1 MKSLVFRSRDGV
13 AAVALALPP
22 VVIAAHV
29 RAGDGG
35 SMKQLLTGVVTIGF
49 LIACAAPVMAQA
61 QTRDSAK
68 KASAIPADA
77 RPPKGMCRI
86 WIDGVPAAQQPAA
99 TDCPTAVKN
108 RPANAR
114 VIFGDDF
121 TDTTKSKTGDK
132 SKLPPNVKGFTGVK
146 PPEVI
151 LPKRPPA
158 Q

>member
-1 MKSLVFRSRDGV
+1 M
-13 AAVALALPP
+13 
-22 VVIAAHV
+22 VIAAQV
-29 RAGDGG
+29 RVGGDGD
-35 SMKQLLTGVVTIGF
+35 SMKQLRGVVTIGF
-49 LIACAAPVMAQA
+49 LIACAAPAMAQ
-61 QTRDSAK
+61 QPQSRDSAK
-68 KASAIPADA
+68 KGIAAIPADA

-86 WIDGVPAAQQPAA
+86 WIDAVPAAQQPAA

-121 TDTTKSKTGDK
+121 ADTTKSKTGDK

-151 LPKRPPA
+151 LPKRPPE